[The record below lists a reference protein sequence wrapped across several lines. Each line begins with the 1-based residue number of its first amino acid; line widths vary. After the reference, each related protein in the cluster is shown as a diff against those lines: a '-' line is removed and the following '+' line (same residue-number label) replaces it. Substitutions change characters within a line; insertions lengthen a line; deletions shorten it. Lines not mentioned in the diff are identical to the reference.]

1 MERPF
6 YRMEDKGGEITLND
20 NMDFK
25 ARRVSSAPP
34 GMDIHLSLFGMG
46 LYLSTAQAQRIR
58 DILTEVLEGN
68 N

>member
-1 MERPF
+1 M
-6 YRMEDKGGEITLND
+6 GD

-46 LYLSTAQAQRIR
+46 LYLSTAQAERIR
-58 DILTEVLEGN
+58 DILNEVLEGN
-68 N
+68 S